1 MERRVTYSFVG
12 GEVDMES
19 FIAILATGVVA
30 LLKSRAN
37 DDEELRQKEIND
49 ILAKSDAAL
58 RETI

>member
-12 GEVDMES
+12 GEVDMKS
-19 FIAILATGVVA
+19 FTAILANGVVA

-37 DDEELRQKEIND
+37 EDEELRQKKIND